1 MRMYDLI
8 EKKKRGGA
16 LSREEIRFMIQG
28 YVSGA
33 IPDYQMSAML
43 MAIYFSGMDDEET
56 TALTLEMAH
65 SGDMVD
71 LSPSRAL
78 RWISTAQAGWE
89 TRQR

>member
-28 YVSGA
+28 YVSEE

-43 MAIYFSGMDDEET
+43 MAIYFNGMDDDET
-56 TALTLEMAH
+56 TYLTLEMADRK
-65 SGDMVD
+65 SVV
-71 LSPSRAL
+71 
-78 RWISTAQAGWE
+78 
-89 TRQR
+89 